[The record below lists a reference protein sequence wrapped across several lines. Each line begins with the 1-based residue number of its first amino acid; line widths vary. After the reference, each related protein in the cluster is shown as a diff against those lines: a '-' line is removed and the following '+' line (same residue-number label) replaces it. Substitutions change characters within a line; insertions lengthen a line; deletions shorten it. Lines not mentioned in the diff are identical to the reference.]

1 MFTGIVTALGEMES
15 RVAGPTGA
23 SLRVRSPWDDLTVG
37 ESVAVDGA
45 CLTVTRAE
53 VSGSFEADVSAET
66 LARTTLGE
74 RRPGDRVHLERALRA
89 GDRLGGHLVTGHVD
103 AVGTVAAVR
112 EAGGEARALT
122 VRVPEWLAGELA
134 PKGSVAVDGVSLTV
148 NGVRGSEFEVMV
160 VPHTARGTKLGG
172 LRAGDR
178 VNVETDVLAKYV
190 RRALGRGAEGGG
202 VSEDLL
208 ARAGFDTAPSRPA
221 GFRRGRGRGGGR
233 RR

>member
-1 MFTGIVTALGEMES
+1 LFTGIVTALGEMES
-15 RVAGPTGA
+15 RVPGPAGA
-23 SLRVRSPWDDLTVG
+23 SLRVRSPWNDLEIG

-53 VSGSFEADVSAET
+53 ASGTFEADVSAET

-89 GDRLGGHLVTGHVD
+89 SDRLGGHLVTGHVD
-103 AVGTVAAVR
+103 AVGTVAAAR
-112 EAGGEARALT
+112 EAGGEARALA
-122 VRVPEWLAGELA
+122 VRVPERLLGELA
-134 PKGSVAVDGVSLTV
+134 PKGSVAIDGVSLTV

-160 VPHTARGTKLGG
+160 VPHTARATKLGA

-190 RRALGRGAEGGG
+190 RRALGLGEEGGG
-202 VSEDLL
+202 VTEELL
-208 ARAGFDTAPSRPA
+208 ARAGFDAAPARTAGR
-221 GFRRGRGRGGGR
+221 GGRGRAGGR
-233 RR
+233 R